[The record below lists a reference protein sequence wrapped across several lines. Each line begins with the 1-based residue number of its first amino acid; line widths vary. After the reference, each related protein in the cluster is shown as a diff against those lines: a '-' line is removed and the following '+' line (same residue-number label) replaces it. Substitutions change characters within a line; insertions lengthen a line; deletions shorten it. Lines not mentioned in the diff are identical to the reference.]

1 MDKFALN
8 LFVDGLPLHYSG
20 PTQLWP
26 IMAQIHEL
34 PEVPFLVL
42 GIFCGSS
49 KPDNVEDYLCQLV
62 DDLNHVMD
70 QGVTINKTKIGID
83 LRVMIADS
91 LARAFIKGKLIKENC
106 IYLIC
111 IVYY

>member
-8 LFVDGLPLHYSG
+8 LFVDGLPLHNSG

-34 PEVPFLVL
+34 PEVPVLVL

-49 KPDNVEDYLCQLV
+49 KPDNVEDYLRQLV
-62 DDLNHVMD
+62 DDLNRVMD

-83 LRVMIADS
+83 LRVIIADS
-91 LARAFIKGKLIKENC
+91 PARAFIKGKFIKEKC
-106 IYLIC
+106 IHLIC
-111 IVYY
+111 SVYY